1 MKKLPPVV
9 LGGGIT
15 GLGVVR
21 SLGKA
26 GLYPHLV
33 CEPGDFA
40 ARSRWVRGRTLELE
54 DTLDIAS
61 LVRELTASRL
71 ESAVLIPCT
80 DPWCHGVVELPES
93 ASQRYPTSMPSRET
107 VELLLDKWLLSR
119 KLEEL
124 GVPHPATYEL
134 TDEAQ
139 LSDATPPI
147 FLKPRSSGHFFDAFK
162 RKAVRFRDRDDAVKA
177 FRAMARA
184 GYSAVLQ
191 EYVPGPPS
199 AHFFVDGFVDR
210 KGVCRGRL
218 VRRRLRMFPVDFGNS
233 SMTATVSPDTA
244 SDALESLD
252 TLLTGLR
259 YRGAFNAEFKRDPR
273 DGVAKLIEMNCRP
286 WWFID
291 FAAHCGIDVSLM
303 IYRDALGLDIATVDG
318 YAIGERC
325 GVLVDDIKAYRALRG
340 SGELSFADWVG
351 SWGGATSSTFEA
363 YDPLP
368 TLASLAEIGRRNVAR
383 RLRTAKTGV

>member
-1 MKKLPPVV
+1 
-9 LGGGIT
+9 
-15 GLGVVR
+15 
-21 SLGKA
+21 
-26 GLYPHLV
+26 
-33 CEPGDFA
+33 
-40 ARSRWVRGRTLELE
+40 
-54 DTLDIAS
+54 
-61 LVRELTASRL
+61 
-71 ESAVLIPCT
+71 
-80 DPWCHGVVELPES
+80 
-93 ASQRYPTSMPSRET
+93 MPSRET

-134 TDEAQ
+134 TNEAQ

-162 RKAVRFRDRDDAVKA
+162 RKAVRFRDRDDAVEA

-218 VRRRLRMFPVDFGNS
+218 VRGRLRMFPVDFGNS
-233 SMTATVSPDTA
+233 SMTVTVSPDTA

-303 IYRDALGLDIATVDG
+303 IYQDALGLDIATVDG

-351 SWGGATSSTFEA
+351 SWGRATSSTFEA
-363 YDPLP
+363 DDPLP